1 MSMYTKMS
9 RGGGG
14 GWGGLQTIKN
24 FFPHEN
30 AIQVFECGGGGGGGG

>member
-14 GWGGLQTIKN
+14 DIVRIPVISITANTQLRQSYLLSKPDW
-24 FFPHEN
+24 
-30 AIQVFECGGGGGGGG
+30 